1 MKSVIFDLDGTL
13 ADTSGD
19 LLAAANACFVK
30 MGEKPQLNVETDAGT
45 ALKGGRAMLSLGFSR
60 LGIEPSEEFMMENY
74 NHLLDVYDQNID
86 EHTFLY
92 DGAENC
98 LKELTSQGYALGI
111 CTNKPEAL
119 AEKLIT
125 NLGIRHYFGALLGA
139 DTLPVRKPDAG
150 HLLGTIKELGGNP
163 SKSVLIGDTITDRN
177 AAKNAWVSCI
187 LVTFGPDGRDVTSLE
202 PEGLLDHYN
211 DLPDILKVM
220 IPN

>member
-19 LLAAANACFVK
+19 LLAAANACFVQ
-30 MGEKPQLNVETDAGT
+30 MGEAPQLKVETDAGT
-45 ALKGGRAMLSLGFSR
+45 ALKGGRAMLNLGFSR
-60 LGIEPSEEFMMENY
+60 LGITPSEAVMDEKYNQLLEF
-74 NHLLDVYDQNID
+74 YDQNID

-92 DGAENC
+92 DGVEDC
-98 LKELTSQGYALGI
+98 LKELTAQGYALGI

-119 AEKLIT
+119 AQKLVT
-125 NLGIRHYFGALLGA
+125 NLGIRDYFGALLGA

-163 SKSVLIGDTITDRN
+163 SKSVLIGDTVTDRD

-187 LVTFGPDGRDVTSLE
+187 LVTFGPDGGDVSALE
-202 PEGLLDHYN
+202 PESLLDHYK
-211 DLPDILKVM
+211 DLPDILKVL